1 MFSYI
6 GKAAVVAEN
15 GQIIPGQLT
24 ASMKSVTVHKYAK
37 AISISDEARLSG
49 YGDPV
54 GEGSRQLAHALDHA
68 VDDDLFQCLN
78 DVGVARKYVSG
89 AISADTIADAL
100 TLFGEDP
107 DGQKVLLTDA
117 AGLAALRK
125 DPDFVGRG
133 DMGEELVMHGA
144 KGEVW
149 GCEIVI
155 TNKVR
160 DNAKVKEKNY
170 FIVKPGALRLVN
182 KQGALVEIQR
192 EPEFM
197 RDNIFASLHC
207 VPYLYDESKV
217 VAITQF
223 TGLAVLTED
232 AARLGFK
239 TVAGDSGK
247 TRVIVPESW
256 AAPAGYHW
264 VYALNTAAAE
274 EGAYGT
280 AYTGGTN
287 HAGSDAQVAA
297 SGKTHCHLLLV
308 DSDNKP
314 VKTLTVAVHAGA

>member
-1 MFSYI
+1 MF
-6 GKAAVVAEN
+6 
-15 GQIIPGQLT
+15 
-24 ASMKSVTVHKYAK
+24 
-37 AISISDEARLSG
+37 
-49 YGDPV
+49 
-54 GEGSRQLAHALDHA
+54 
-68 VDDDLFQCLN
+68 
-78 DVGVARKYVSG
+78 
-89 AISADTIADAL
+89 
-100 TLFGEDP
+100 
-107 DGQKVLLTDA
+107 LTDA

-182 KQGALVEIQR
+182 KQGALVKIQR

-223 TGLAVLTED
+223 TGLAVLTGD
-232 AARLGFK
+232 AERLGFK
-239 TVAGDSGK
+239 TVAGESGK

-256 AAPAGYHW
+256 AAPAGYRW

-287 HAGSDAQVAA
+287 HAGNDAQVAA